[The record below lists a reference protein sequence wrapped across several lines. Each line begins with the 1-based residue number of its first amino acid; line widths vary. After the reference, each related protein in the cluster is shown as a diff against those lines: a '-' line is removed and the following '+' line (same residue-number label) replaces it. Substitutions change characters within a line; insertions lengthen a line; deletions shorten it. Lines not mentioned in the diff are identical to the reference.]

1 VASAGP
7 YASHLHLNEDRQPR
21 QYLTTQFLQAGCP
34 SCYPTNR
41 VKALNTI
48 IWNAHNILPSCRE
61 EQECRAAVAIEW
73 RASVCRSHQLSAGP
87 CDQGAPASA
96 LAPAGHCLTPSVL
109 LRDLVKSK
117 THQSTC
123 YIMHIS
129 QIHYTHRNKQTKNGS
144 IIYRVLTY
152 SQSMNTTDVMKLVK
166 ICICQTRISTYKFIW
181 M

>member
-129 QIHYTHRNKQTKNGS
+129 QIHYTHRNKQTKKWQHNLSGVNLFS
-144 IIYRVLTY
+144 EYEHYWCDEAGQNLHLP
-152 SQSMNTTDVMKLVK
+152 NANFDL
-166 ICICQTRISTYKFIW
+166 
-181 M
+181 